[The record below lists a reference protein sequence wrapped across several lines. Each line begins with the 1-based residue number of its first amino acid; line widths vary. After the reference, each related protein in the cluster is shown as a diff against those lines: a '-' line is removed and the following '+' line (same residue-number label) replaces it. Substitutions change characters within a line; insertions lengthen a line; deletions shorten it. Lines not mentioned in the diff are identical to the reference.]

1 MNIAFYSGAA
11 GMMAYQN
18 DMDIIA
24 HNIANVNTT
33 GYKPQRGVFAD
44 LLYSRM
50 AVNTERD
57 FLTGHG
63 VRLSDADLLF
73 RQGPINATGLD
84 LDFAIIG
91 NGCFAVEIAGEG
103 ESRIAYT
110 RKGEF
115 AIGLE
120 DGTEGFLVTGDG
132 HFVLDADGERIELT
146 ATANADNG
154 YDLSELASRIG
165 VYNIP
170 NPYGMEPMGDGLY
183 TLTDRSGE
191 ATAMEEGDS
200 DTPPYRLMQHAL
212 ERSAVELA
220 DEMVL
225 VIQSQRAFQM
235 SARLVQT
242 ADELED
248 IVNNLR

>member
-11 GMMAYQN
+11 GMMAYQS

-50 AVNTERD
+50 AVNTEQEL
-57 FLTGHG
+57 LTGHG
-63 VRLSDADLLF
+63 VRLADSDLLF
-73 RQGPINATGLD
+73 RQGPINPTGLA

-91 NGCFAVEIAGEG
+91 NGCFAVELTGEAEG
-103 ESRIAYT
+103 GIAYT

-120 DGTEGFLVTGDG
+120 DGTEGFLVTVEG
-132 HFVLDADGERIELT
+132 HFVLDADGERIELSEQENT
-146 ATANADNG
+146 DTG
-154 YDLSELASRIG
+154 YDLSDLMERIG
-165 VYNIP
+165 VYHIP

-183 TLTDRSGE
+183 RLTQRSGE
-191 ATAMEEGDS
+191 AVAMEEGDD
-200 DTPPYRLMQHAL
+200 DTPPYRLVQHAL